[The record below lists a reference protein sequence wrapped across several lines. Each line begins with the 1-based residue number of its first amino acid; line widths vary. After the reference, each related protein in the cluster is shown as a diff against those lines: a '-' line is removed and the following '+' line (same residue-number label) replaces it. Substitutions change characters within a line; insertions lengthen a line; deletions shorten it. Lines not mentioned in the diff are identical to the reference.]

1 MTFQMRRSRTWLGTL
16 FAVVALLATAIPA
29 SAAEGDLKGYF
40 IGNAYGTKA
49 NAVAGDIAVK
59 LGRSAYQ
66 VCPCLGTNGEVHSN
80 TIDTIDAGDAFRA
93 ATVLSTAKADKVPV
107 KQAYIRM
114 SSTIEDVSALDGLV
128 EADLIRAV
136 ARTDATKTTF
146 QTSSKGS
153 KIVGLRIAGQPVAAT
168 AGAQIKVKGFG
179 YVELQDIDRLGDGVN
194 RSGIRVEM
202 LTIVIT
208 RENRLDIP
216 VGSRIIVGQ
225 AVAQYDRDV
234 PTGLVGGSVFAADA
248 TTNASDVE
256 NRFGRAAA
264 EYMGCFSDGVR
275 KLSNNVVVLDV
286 PGVLQSGTGRTALKG
301 VVNDDLASARGS
313 SIIEDLDLLD
323 GFITADLVK
332 GVVKTKRLADGT
344 RSISYDGSRF
354 VNLRVAGV
362 ALGDDIEPDT
372 AINVP
377 GVGSL
382 VLFQT
387 RSTTTADEIRGQV
400 IMVHLNVDLVNTF
413 DLPVGTQIRVAF
425 ARTQVETP

>member
-1 MTFQMRRSRTWLGTL
+1 M
-16 FAVVALLATAIPA
+16 
-29 SAAEGDLKGYF
+29 
-40 IGNAYGTKA
+40 
-49 NAVAGDIAVK
+49 
-59 LGRSAYQ
+59 
-66 VCPCLGTNGEVHSN
+66 
-80 TIDTIDAGDAFRA
+80 
-93 ATVLSTAKADKVPV
+93 
-107 KQAYIRM
+107 
-114 SSTIEDVSALDGLV
+114 
-128 EADLIRAV
+128 
-136 ARTDATKTTF
+136 
-146 QTSSKGS
+146 
-153 KIVGLRIAGQPVAAT
+153 
-168 AGAQIKVKGFG
+168 
-179 YVELQDIDRLGDGVN
+179 
-194 RSGIRVEM
+194 VEM

>member
-1 MTFQMRRSRTWLGTL
+1 
-16 FAVVALLATAIPA
+16 
-29 SAAEGDLKGYF
+29 
-40 IGNAYGTKA
+40 
-49 NAVAGDIAVK
+49 
-59 LGRSAYQ
+59 
-66 VCPCLGTNGEVHSN
+66 
-80 TIDTIDAGDAFRA
+80 
-93 ATVLSTAKADKVPV
+93 
-107 KQAYIRM
+107 
-114 SSTIEDVSALDGLV
+114 
-128 EADLIRAV
+128 
-136 ARTDATKTTF
+136 
-146 QTSSKGS
+146 
-153 KIVGLRIAGQPVAAT
+153 
-168 AGAQIKVKGFG
+168 
-179 YVELQDIDRLGDGVN
+179 
-194 RSGIRVEM
+194 
-202 LTIVIT
+202 
-208 RENRLDIP
+208 
-216 VGSRIIVGQ
+216 
-225 AVAQYDRDV
+225 
-234 PTGLVGGSVFAADA
+234 
-248 TTNASDVE
+248 
-256 NRFGRAAA
+256 
-264 EYMGCFSDGVR
+264 MGCFSDGVR

-362 ALGDDIEPDT
+362 AIGDDVDPDT
-372 AINVP
+372 AVNVP